1 MKRLKRGTWQYAQR
15 QLKEQGGIERTVR
28 TIQLWYSGQVM
39 AAETID
45 ESEQL
50 KEKVRK
56 MVIEFQKIRPKKRRV
71 RGKVSR

>member
-1 MKRLKRGTWQYAQR
+1 MKRHKRGTWQYVQR
-15 QLKEQGGIERTVR
+15 QLKEQGIERTVR

-71 RGKVSR
+71 RGKSR

>member
-1 MKRLKRGTWQYAQR
+1 MKRLKRGTWQYVQR
-15 QLKEQGGIERTVR
+15 QLKEQGIERTVR

>member
-1 MKRLKRGTWQYAQR
+1 MKRLKRGTWQYVQR
-15 QLKEQGGIERTVR
+15 QLKEQGIERTVR

-56 MVIEFQKIRPKKRRV
+56 MVIEFQKIRPKKRRA
-71 RGKVSR
+71 RGKSR

>member
-1 MKRLKRGTWQYAQR
+1 MKRKKRGTWQYVQR
-15 QLKEQGGIERTVR
+15 QLKEQGIERTVR

-71 RGKVSR
+71 RGKSR

>member
-1 MKRLKRGTWQYAQR
+1 MKRLKRGTWQYVQR
-15 QLKEQGGIERTVR
+15 QLKEQGIERTVR

-71 RGKVSR
+71 RGKSR

>member
-1 MKRLKRGTWQYAQR
+1 MKRLKRGTWQYVQR
-15 QLKEQGGIERTVR
+15 QLKEQGVERTVR

-39 AAETID
+39 SAETID

-50 KEKVRK
+50 KERIRK

-71 RGKVSR
+71 RGKSR

>member
-1 MKRLKRGTWQYAQR
+1 MTKRLKRGTWQYVQR
-15 QLKEQGGIERTVR
+15 QLKEQGIERTVR